1 MEALFI
7 VETIIAREFQFVERR
22 TAGDTVINHRAV
34 LSSVYDPSNAC
45 HFYSK

>member
-7 VETIIAREFQFVERR
+7 VETIIAREFQFVKRR

-34 LSSVYDPSNAC
+34 LSSVYDP
-45 HFYSK
+45 